1 MKTTRI
7 LFLVS
12 SLLLA
17 SIAFA
22 QTTAKSGAKT
32 KDHPAAKKVD
42 DMMDSFQTL
51 EKGLWE
57 AWKNRDAKPFDQHL
71 TADAMMVDNSGLS
84 DRASILKN
92 ITGCD
97 VKNYSLGDFKL
108 TKVAADAALLT
119 YKATGVDATCDGQ
132 KIPENI
138 LASTLFKKS
147 GGTWRMLFHQDTA
160 AMPATSAAKE

>member
-1 MKTTRI
+1 MKTARI
-7 LFLVS
+7 LFVVT
-12 SLLLA
+12 SLLLT

-22 QTTAKSGAKT
+22 QDKAKSGTTKT
-32 KDHPAAKKVD
+32 KAAAQKVD
-42 DMMDSFQTL
+42 DMIDSFQIM

-71 TADAMMVDNSGLS
+71 TPDALMVDNGGLS
-84 DRASILKN
+84 DRATILKN

-108 TKVAADAALLT
+108 TKVDADAALLT

-132 KIPENI
+132 KIPETVF
-138 LASTLFKKS
+138 ASTLFKKN
-147 GGTWRMLFHQDTA
+147 GGTWRMLFHQETA